1 MGTGRQVHAARSAY
15 KSLIIGMSVGTAL
28 AFAYYGVLGNYVFK
42 LLDYDNIGAEMT
54 QLIPLLCLCSIVMT
68 IGMLGW
74 ALLGAQ
80 GRVRLAT
87 FVSMVTSWV
96 VTIPIA
102 AFFVLVKK
110 YNLQG
115 LVAAV
120 TIGYSASSTI
130 LMYLLI
136 RSNWKKRS
144 AKVMRITSFTADSF
158 SDDESTVGPSKFGD
172 NDDAFSRAKGELP
185 VKDLTLSIPSILGAD
200 SDVMEMVDQLG
211 DAMQLSRSIQSD
223 SEHLESQM
231 ALHVE
236 SDAC

>member
-1 MGTGRQVHAARSAY
+1 MGRGNQVLASRSAY

-28 AFAYYGVLGNYVFK
+28 AFSYYGLLGNYVFQ
-42 LLDYDNIGAEMT
+42 LLDYDNIGPEMKE
-54 QLIPLLCLCSIVMT
+54 LIPMLFLCSIVMI

-87 FVSMVTSWV
+87 FVSMVTSWII
-96 VTIPIA
+96 TIPMA
-102 AFFVLVKK
+102 AYFVIVRN

-120 TIGYSASSTI
+120 TVGYSVSSTI

-144 AKVMRITSFTADSF
+144 AKVKRAASF
-158 SDDESTVGPSKFGD
+158 SVASFRDDESIMSTSICG
-172 NDDAFSRAKGELP
+172 NDDAALSQVGSSP
-185 VKDLTLSIPSILGAD
+185 PIKDLTLTIPSILVSS
-200 SDVMEMVDQLG
+200 SDVMEMVEQLG
-211 DAMQLSRSIQSD
+211 DAVPSSIRSDSKNLQSD
-223 SEHLESQM
+223 
-231 ALHVE
+231 A
-236 SDAC
+236 

>member
-1 MGTGRQVHAARSAY
+1 MGRGNQVHASSSAY
-15 KSLIIGMSVGTAL
+15 KSLIIGMSLGTAI
-28 AFAYYGVLGNYVFK
+28 AFAYYGLLGNYVFN
-42 LLDYDNIGAEMT
+42 LLDYDEIGAEMT

-74 ALLGAQ
+74 AVLGAQ

-87 FVSMVTSWV
+87 FVSMVTSWI

-102 AFFVLVKK
+102 AYFVIVRN

-120 TIGYSASSTI
+120 TMGYSVSSTI

-144 AKVMRITSFTADSF
+144 AKVMRITSFTAASF
-158 SDDESTVGPSKFGD
+158 PDDKSK
-172 NDDAFSRAKGELP
+172 SP
-185 VKDLTLSIPSILGAD
+185 TI
-200 SDVMEMVDQLG
+200 
-211 DAMQLSRSIQSD
+211 
-223 SEHLESQM
+223 
-231 ALHVE
+231 
-236 SDAC
+236 